1 MIEDQEKIQQLERE
15 LDEAMAK
22 VFDLENRVKRDV
34 LLRYE
39 LEEMLRSI
47 YRDCREVLK
56 AKEEE
61 KPTLEKVLEHLSENI
76 RKLARDYRFDL

>member
-1 MIEDQEKIQQLERE
+1 MEDLEKIQQLEKE

-22 VFDLENRVKRDV
+22 VFDLENRVKRDG

-47 YRDCREVLK
+47 CRDCREVLK
-56 AKEEE
+56 AKEKE
-61 KPTLEKVLEHLSENI
+61 KPTLEKVLKHLSENI

>member
-1 MIEDQEKIQQLERE
+1 MEDLEKIQQLEKE

-22 VFDLENRVKRDV
+22 VFDLENRVKRDG

-56 AKEEE
+56 AKEKE
-61 KPTLEKVLEHLSENI
+61 KPTLEKVLKHLSENI